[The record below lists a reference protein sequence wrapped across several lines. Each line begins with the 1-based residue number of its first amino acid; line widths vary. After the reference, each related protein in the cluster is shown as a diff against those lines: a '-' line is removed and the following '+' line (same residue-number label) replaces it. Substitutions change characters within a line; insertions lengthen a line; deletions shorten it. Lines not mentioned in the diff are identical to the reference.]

1 MNRRARSTSA
11 TGSPGRSERWGV
23 WGAISGSPKLMARG
37 WAVAALDLV
46 FPARCPV
53 CHATLGAG
61 RRDPLCGACW
71 TAIVRIEPPFCARC
85 GLALWLLGGPEMAP
99 QTPQRS
105 ARPGESVTLLDPG
118 PRSARPGE
126 PVALLDPGPRSARPG
141 EPVALLGPVALL
153 DGASY
158 CGACLVAPP
167 AFDWARAAGVYGGAL
182 RDAVQRFKFGRRP
195 ALARPLAALVLE
207 QCAAAVPADAVL
219 VPVPLARERERER
232 GFNQAALLAE
242 RVAAGLR
249 ASLRTRWLARTRA
262 TPPQTALSATERRV
276 NVRGAFVASTSAA
289 GIDIVLVDDVLTT
302 GATASE
308 CARAL
313 RAAGARSVGV
323 LTVARVS

>member
-1 MNRRARSTSA
+1 VNRRARSTSA

-23 WGAISGSPKLMARG
+23 WGAISGPPKLMARG

-99 QTPQRS
+99 QTPQ
-105 ARPGESVTLLDPG
+105 
-118 PRSARPGE
+118 
-126 PVALLDPGPRSARPG
+126 RSARPG

>member
-1 MNRRARSTSA
+1 MALLD
-11 TGSPGRSERWGV
+11 PG
-23 WGAISGSPKLMARG
+23 
-37 WAVAALDLV
+37 
-46 FPARCPV
+46 
-53 CHATLGAG
+53 
-61 RRDPLCGACW
+61 
-71 TAIVRIEPPFCARC
+71 
-85 GLALWLLGGPEMAP
+85 
-99 QTPQRS
+99 QRS
-105 ARPGESVTLLDPG
+105 ACPGEPVTLLDPG
-118 PRSARPGE
+118 QRSACPGE
-126 PVALLDPGPRSARPG
+126 PVALLGPGQRSECSG